1 MGGRVGAGRPS
12 RAAWMARTSKSV
24 ALAFR
29 ARHVSMTL
37 ANKARL
43 LEPTSERVPKL
54 IRRAITQWRS
64 WRSAALLVRG
74 SDGSPSTRMMTS
86 QSLRNSRAMERK
98 ASCLASRYFSH
109 SALSSPTCF
118 AWVTTGGAGGSSQIS
133 TGIAKSL
140 SLASKTPFMR
150 LANKFNMARPP
161 SAAWWSVD
169 SATPHNLRFRCA
181 QLSAGLLAL
190 LAALALAGWEL
201 WRQDVHESP
210 PTYLAYLSTLAAGLT
225 MWSALYATLGR
236 LLGGPDRFFTHLL
249 IVCCAYMG
257 ATLLH
262 NALDWVAFAYYWLWP
277 LRISNYATVVV
288 VALTVRAHLRIVD
301 PRHWPVMR
309 WGVAVV
315 TIMAIAVPV
324 GQTWISSKRLTH
336 VQLMNVTEHPALRL
350 AEPVDISSFMQTTL
364 QLQTRANQQRAQDH
378 QDDSEDQEQN

>member
-1 MGGRVGAGRPS
+1 MNWVVESLRWDGSVLARVTASGPELRLGRALDNDLVLDDPHCAAHHAVLRIDADGKAQLHDLNTLNGIRVGTGRNRGQRHTVYAVQDDTKIQLGNS
-12 RAAWMARTSKSV
+12 SIRVRHLDW
-24 ALAFR
+24 ALA
-29 ARHVSMTL
+29 AEKPL
-37 ANKARL
+37 
-43 LEPTSERVPKL
+43 
-54 IRRAITQWRS
+54 
-64 WRSAALLVRG
+64 
-74 SDGSPSTRMMTS
+74 STR
-86 QSLRNSRAMERK
+86 LVW
-98 ASCLASRYFSH
+98 
-109 SALSSPTCF
+109 PF
-118 AWVTTGGAGGSSQIS
+118 AV
-133 TGIAKSL
+133 
-140 SLASKTPFMR
+140 
-150 LANKFNMARPP
+150 
-161 SAAWWSVD
+161 
-169 SATPHNLRFRCA
+169 
-181 QLSAGLLAL
+181 LAL
-190 LAALALAGWEL
+190 LAALGLAGWEL
-201 WRQDVHESP
+201 WCQDVHESP
-210 PTYLAYLSTLAAGLT
+210 PTYLANLSALAAGLT
-225 MWSALYATLGR
+225 MWSTVYATLGR

-364 QLQTRANQQRAQDH
+364 QLQTRANQQRALAD
-378 QDDSEDQEQN
+378 QDDSEDQTQD